1 MKKQK
6 VTSAIFNIAYV
17 ICTIFSAIVLI
28 RWYFFGMEL
37 TSWQLITTS
46 LWLCFAVA
54 VLVTVGIKYHVNKLE
69 QIKT

>member
-1 MKKQK
+1 MKRQK

-37 TSWQLITTS
+37 TSWQLITT
-46 LWLCFAVA
+46 
-54 VLVTVGIKYHVNKLE
+54 Y
-69 QIKT
+69 

>member
-1 MKKQK
+1 MKRQK

-28 RWYFFGMEL
+28 RWYFFGTEL

-46 LWLCFAVA
+46 LWFCFAVA